1 MVPAS
6 VLDVSGTRPAPLDEV
21 RRMNAP
27 EIPQY
32 FSDAPRRPAPMRRGR
47 MLAVLV
53 AFVQFSYTATAFGQ
67 TDATTAVH
75 FLEQASFGPTPLEV
89 TNVQAIGPAAWI
101 QQQLAMPE
109 SPIPDGL
116 DGNAVRAQVYL
127 NMANAPDQLRQRA
140 IFALSQTIVVSA
152 NKVGNGDQL
161 TPWMRLLSRNA
172 FGNFHTLLREV
183 SLSPTMGKYLDNVYN
198 RKATTTT
205 SPNENYARELLQLF
219 SIGTWE
225 LNLDGSQRLDG
236 GGNPI
241 PAYSQ
246 ATIANFARALTGWT
260 FPPMPGA
267 TSGNSNP
274 EYFVGQLV
282 PTSSATRHDTE
293 PKALLNGIVTPA
305 GLTAPQDL
313 AWVIDNIFAHQN
325 VPPFVA
331 TRLIRSLVTSNPSPA
346 YVQRVSNAFIN
357 NGAGV
362 RGDMAAVF
370 AAVLLDPEALNPDA
384 NLHGRLKDP
393 LLHII
398 GLGRALSAQLGDPG
412 SFQYVFTNLSQR
424 VLTPSTVF
432 SFYSP
437 TARIAS
443 APTYFGP
450 EFQLYPPALA
460 VQRANFIYGILS
472 GQFGSAFSVDMTPFR
487 VLAANPAALLDKV
500 NQTLMMGRMT
510 PQLRQIIL
518 DATNA
523 IPASDVNQR
532 ALGAVYLAAISSE
545 YSVYTGGTSAGGV
558 LPTTVQ
564 APTGLYVASVQGN
577 VATLRWN
584 PPALGPAP
592 DTYILEGGVTAGT
605 TIAAVATGS
614 TAPTFTITA
623 PNGSFYIRMKSAA
636 GGAHSLPSNE
646 VRLHINSTLKPNAP
660 TNVQGAIKG
669 SALWLAWRNAFTG
682 GTPQSLMLDVT
693 GAATVSL
700 PLPLSESFNLPAVPN
715 GTFTFRLRALNAAG
729 ASSQS
734 GSVSLTA
741 PSTTCA
747 LPRVPTNF
755 QVRRSGNVVSASW
768 DTPSGGTPATSYR
781 LNVSGSF
788 VGSLPLATLGFASG
802 APSGTYNFSVQA
814 VNACGAGPV
823 TAFQTVTIP

>member
-1 MVPAS
+1 M
-6 VLDVSGTRPAPLDEV
+6 D
-21 RRMNAP
+21 AP
-27 EIPQY
+27 EIPPY
-32 FSDAPRRPAPMRRGR
+32 SAAAARRRPRRRGR
-47 MLAVLV
+47 PALAVLV
-53 AFVQFSYTATAFGQ
+53 GIVPFLYAGDVAAQA

-75 FLEQASFGPTPLEV
+75 FLEQASFGPTALEV
-89 TNVQAIGPAAWI
+89 ANVQAIGPAAWI
-101 QQQLAMPE
+101 QQQLGLPE

-127 NMANAPDQLRQRA
+127 NMANGPDQLRQRA

-161 TPWMRLLSRNA
+161 TPWVRLLSRNA
-172 FGNFHTLLREV
+172 FGNFHTLLRDV

-198 RKATTTT
+198 RRATATT

-219 SIGTWE
+219 SIGTWA
-225 LNLDGSQRLDG
+225 LNNDGSQKLDG
-236 GGNPI
+236 AGNPI

-246 ATIANFARALTGWT
+246 ATIAAFARALTGWT
-260 FPPMPGA
+260 YPPMPGA

-274 EYFVGQLV
+274 EYFVGELV
-282 PTSSATRHDTE
+282 PTSSATRHDTD
-293 PKALLNGIVTPA
+293 PKTLLGGTVLPA
-305 GLTAPQDL
+305 GQTAPQDL
-313 AWVIDNIFAHQN
+313 DGLLNNIFHHPN
-325 VPPFVA
+325 VPPFIA

-346 YVQRVSNAFIN
+346 YVQRVSNVFIN

-362 RGDMAAVF
+362 RGDLAAVF
-370 AAVLLDPEALNPDA
+370 AAILLDPEALNPDA
-384 NLHGRLKDP
+384 TLHGRLKDP

-398 GLGRALSAQLGDPG
+398 GLGRALGATIGDPG

-437 TARIAS
+437 TAKI
-443 APTYFGP
+443 PTQPAYFGP

-460 VQRANFIYGILS
+460 IQRANFIYGILS

-487 VLAANPAALLDKV
+487 VLAGDPAALVNKV
-500 NQTLMMGRMT
+500 NTTLMMGRMT

-518 DATNA
+518 DATSA
-523 IPASDVNQR
+523 VAASDPNQR

-558 LPTTVQ
+558 IPTTVQ

-584 PPALGPAP
+584 PPQLGPAP
-592 DTYILEGGVTAGT
+592 DTYVLEGGLTAGST
-605 TIAAVATGS
+605 MAVVPTGS
-614 TAPTFTITA
+614 VAPSFTITA
-623 PNGSFYIRMKSAA
+623 PNGSFYVRMKSSRA
-636 GGAHSLPSNE
+636 GALSLPSNE
-646 VRLHINSTLKPNAP
+646 VRLHINSTLKPSAP
-660 TNVQGAIKG
+660 TNIQGAIKG
-669 SALWLAWRNAFTG
+669 SALWLAWRNSFTG

-693 GAATVSL
+693 GAFTLSL
-700 PLPLSESFNLPAVPN
+700 PLPLSETFSVPAVPN
-715 GTFTFRLRALNAAG
+715 GTYTFRLRAVNAAG

-734 GSVSLTA
+734 SSVSLTA
-741 PSTTCA
+741 PSTSCA
-747 LPRVPTNF
+747 LPRVPASF
-755 QVRRSGNVVSASW
+755 QVTRSGNVVSASW

-781 LNVSGSF
+781 LLVSGSY
-788 VGSLPLATLGFASG
+788 VGSFPIAGMGFAAG
-802 APSGTYNFSVQA
+802 APPGTYNFSLQA

-823 TAFQTVTIP
+823 TAFQTVVVP